1 VLRASVAAE
10 EAGVPSSTLVCE
22 GFLGLAA
29 STSVGL
35 GMPNIPVA
43 AVPGHTGVQSKEEL
57 RRNIL
62 EVTMDNVIKN
72 LVGEPE
78 AAATE
83 EEEPGARDVI
93 VGGTFDEVNR
103 YFYEHE
109 LSDGLPI
116 VPPTR
121 ERVEEFFKHCNRDP
135 DEIIGILLPDSR
147 AATVWSIAVNGVM
160 AGCRPEYMPVLIAL
174 VEAMADPYYGVEHS
188 GNTPGG
194 ETLIVVN
201 GPIVKALGFNY
212 EQGVMRDGF
221 IANTSVGRFWR
232 LYLRNVAGFLPHKN
246 DKATFGNTWRV
257 VVAENEDVVKEI
269 GWTPLSADMGFAAG
283 DNTVTISRMTGGNHI
298 SSISG
303 STPEE
308 MLPYLADAV
317 VRQYSWQIM
326 FTVGQGMGTLRPV
339 ILLSPLI
346 ARAIRKWGWTKK
358 DLQKYLYDY
367 ARLPA
372 HQWERILRDWTA
384 KPIWNLEEEW
394 RLGRVPKAFFES
406 DDPNRMVPLV
416 WDPEDYM
423 IVVTGD
429 PARNSAY
436 VFAHNG
442 VLGYPVAKKIQD
454 AKGTSKTSASQKQA
468 AHVTAA

>member
-1 VLRASVAAE
+1 MLRASVAAE
-10 EAGVPSSTLVCE
+10 AAGVPSSTLVCD

-43 AVPGHTGVQSKEEL
+43 TVPGHTGVQSREEL

-62 EVTMDNVIKN
+62 GVTLNDVVNN
-72 LVGEPE
+72 LTGETAE
-78 AAATE
+78 AHTE
-83 EEEPGARDVI
+83 SEPGARDI
-93 VGGTFDEVNR
+93 VVKGGFDEVNR
-103 YFYEHE
+103 YFYENE

-116 VPPTR
+116 VPPTK
-121 ERVEEFFKHCNRDP
+121 ERVEEFLRHTGRNAD
-135 DEIIGILLPDSR
+135 DILGILLPDSR
-147 AATVWSIAVNGVM
+147 AATIWSVAVNGVM
-160 AGCRPEYMPVLIAL
+160 AGCRPEYMPVLVAL

-194 ETLIVVN
+194 ETQIVLN
-201 GPIVKALGFNY
+201 GPIIKALGFNY
-212 EQGVMRDGF
+212 TQGVMRDGF
-221 IANTSVGRFWR
+221 IANTSIGRFWR

-269 GWTPLSADMGFAAG
+269 GWEPLSVDMGFAAG
-283 DNTVTISRMTGGNHI
+283 DNTVTISRFTGGNHI

-308 MLPYLADAV
+308 LLPYLADAV

-326 FTVGQGMGTLRPV
+326 FTVGQGMGTLRPMV
-339 ILLSPLI
+339 LLGPII
-346 ARAIRKWGWTKK
+346 ARTIGGWKWSKR
-358 DLQKYLYDY
+358 DLQQYLYDH
-367 ARLPA
+367 ARMPA
-372 HQWERILRDWTA
+372 REYERILRDWTA
-384 KPIWNLEEEW
+384 KPTWNLEEEW
-394 RLGRVPKAFFES
+394 RLGRVPKVFFES
-406 DDPNRMVPLV
+406 SDPERLVPLV

-436 VFAHNG
+436 VLAHNG
-442 VLGYPVAKKIQD
+442 VLGYPVTKKIDPAPD
-454 AKGTSKTSASQKQA
+454 ASPARTRRKDKHVAAS
-468 AHVTAA
+468 